1 MTHKSLGHLQHGPF
15 MPTLFAVTESIQQ
28 SGDQYLVSAPEDWS
42 QGRTL
47 YGGMTTA
54 LCAVVAQ
61 RALTNLPPLR
71 SAQIS
76 FVGPASGQL
85 HLTAATLRQG
95 KSSTIVSVDCVAGTG
110 LAARALFTY
119 GAGRTSQIA
128 HDLTAAPT
136 SLPSPQ
142 DCAPFFP
149 PAVAKTG
156 FFQNFEMK
164 LAAGLRPMSG
174 GGAPEF
180 TVWVRHL
187 DDGGVDP
194 VVALLALADSLPP
207 AAMIQFPAPAPI
219 STMTWMIDLFQ
230 PIARGGG
237 WYLLRSRSEQA
248 AAGYSFQ
255 AMDVWDE
262 QGRRVAMGRQV
273 VALFT

>member
-1 MTHKSLGHLQHGPF
+1 
-15 MPTLFAVTESIQQ
+15 MPTLLAVTESIQQ
-28 SGDQYLVSAPEDWS
+28 AGDQYLVSAPEDWS

-61 RALTNLPPLR
+61 RALGNLPPLR

-85 HLTAATLRQG
+85 RLTAAVLRQG
-95 KSSTIVSVDCVAGTG
+95 KSSTIVSVDCASDSG

-119 GAGRTSQIA
+119 GTDRDSRIA
-128 HDLTAAPT
+128 HDTTAAPAVQR
-136 SLPSPQ
+136 PE

-174 GGAPEF
+174 GGDAEF

-230 PIARGGG
+230 PIGRSG
-237 WYLLRSRSEQA
+237 WYLLKSRSEQA
-248 AAGYSFQ
+248 ASGYSFQ

-262 QGRRVAMGRQV
+262 AGRRVAVGRQV